1 MATKSELLDIAEILE
16 ENYYVLGVSGADA
29 VVNVYDEIDAGY
41 FDQQIVEWGITKHEL
56 FQCVSLMRQNLTA
69 KGHIKPRYLQ

>member
-1 MATKSELLDIAEILE
+1 MMATKSQLLDIAEILE

-41 FDQQIVEWGITKHEL
+41 FDDQIKEWGINMHEL
-56 FQCVSLMRQNLTA
+56 FQCVGLMRKSLTS
-69 KGHIKPRYLQ
+69 KGHISPRYV